1 MTNASVFSFLF
12 IYLGLL
18 VRDLDDPFGYPPGF
32 LERCLDEV
40 RWLPLSVTSTMTD
53 ASSIDFS
60 ILVVSFNSMLNAELQ
75 RIGEPVL
82 RIASSSAAASVAAAD
97 KASGGMDAS
106 GLGASGKGA
115 ENVLSVSDITSVVP

>member
-1 MTNASVFSFLF
+1 
-12 IYLGLL
+12 
-18 VRDLDDPFGYPPGF
+18 
-32 LERCLDEV
+32 
-40 RWLPLSVTSTMTD
+40 
-53 ASSIDFS
+53 
-60 ILVVSFNSMLNAELQ
+60 MLNAELQ